1 MATLFENI
9 LDELDEMAEEAFNVP
24 LSGGKCVVN
33 GELLRTK
40 LEELRVN
47 LPMEMKKASEICA
60 ERDKIIER
68 SKKEYDA
75 KLAAAESKAQYL
87 LDNDRITKEA
97 KKRADELIKAAE
109 DEAARLRAAAC
120 KFVDDNMSDAEARL
134 DESIKSVRQVR
145 AKIAKMNEKK

>member
-120 KFVDDNMSDAEARL
+120 KFVDDNMSEAEGRL
-134 DESIKSVRQVR
+134 DESLKSVRQVR

>member
-145 AKIAKMNEKK
+145 AKIAKMNEKN

>member
-47 LPMEMKKASEICA
+47 LPMEMKTASEICA

-75 KLAAAESKAQYL
+75 KLAAAESKAQ
-87 LDNDRITKEA
+87 
-97 KKRADELIKAAE
+97 LIKAAE

-120 KFVDDNMSDAEARL
+120 KFVDENMSDAEARL